1 MTWSLDKG
9 QQKEKAGQ
17 KEGRYNVRAVD
28 RALCILS
35 VLSDGKPRTLTELS
49 EEIDINSSTTF
60 RFLATLASNN
70 YVERDNQSPKYRLGL
85 ACLELAQAYHAGSDI
100 RQAAL
105 PELEQLRDDTTETV
119 HLGVLDKTEVVY
131 IEKLHGLHAVG
142 LMSSRVGGR
151 SPGYCTAL
159 GKALLA
165 HTDPELVR
173 AHYEK
178 TGLYRYS
185 DRTIQSL
192 DALLEHLD
200 KVRVQGYA
208 LDQGEHEAE
217 VRCVAAPIFGMNGK
231 AVAAISVSGPAA
243 RIEPVEANQELIN
256 RTMQAAHIISTRLGY
271 REAQHDT
278 QHPQQT

>member
-1 MTWSLDKG
+1 MTRSLDKS
-9 QQKEKAGQ
+9 QETEKVDKKG
-17 KEGRYNVRAVD
+17 GRYNVRAVD

-49 EEIDINSSTTF
+49 EEIGINSS
-60 RFLATLASNN
+60 S
-70 YVERDNQSPKYRLGL
+70 VERDKGSAKYRLGL
-85 ACLELAQAYHAGSDI
+85 ACLELARAYHAGSDI

-119 HLGVLDKTEVVY
+119 HLGVLDSTEVVY

-142 LMSSRVGGR
+142 LMSSQVGGR
-151 SPGYCTAL
+151 SPGYCTGL

-165 HTDPELVR
+165 HTDPQLVR
-173 AHYEK
+173 ARYEK
-178 TGLYRYS
+178 TGLHRYNDS
-185 DRTIQSL
+185 TIQSL
-192 DALLEHLD
+192 DELLEHLD

-208 LDQGEHEAE
+208 LDRGEHEVE
-217 VRCVAAPIFGMNGK
+217 VRCVAAPVFGMTGK

-243 RIEPVEANQELIN
+243 RIEPVEANHELIS

-271 REAQHDT
+271 RETYHDT
-278 QHPQQT
+278 HNPQQTRQGPSQMKV